1 MEYQREGGN
10 LPFIAQVRTE
20 GESPFEMSGEIARR
34 TRPRTA

>member
-20 GESPFEMSGEIARR
+20 GESPFETTAR
-34 TRPRTA
+34 